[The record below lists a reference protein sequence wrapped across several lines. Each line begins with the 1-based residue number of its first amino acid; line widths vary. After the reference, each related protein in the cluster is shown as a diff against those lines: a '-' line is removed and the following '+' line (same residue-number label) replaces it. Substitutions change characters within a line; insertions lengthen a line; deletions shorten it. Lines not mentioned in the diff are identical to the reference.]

1 MENPFRFG
9 VVVERDCFTDREN
22 EIQKIQQ
29 AMNSS
34 NHLILISPRR
44 FGKTS
49 LVKEAT
55 KNLNRPVIYLD
66 LQLATDVLDFGS
78 RLLRLVLKLDKWE
91 KIKQM
96 IAGFR
101 IVPAIMLN
109 PQSDEVEV
117 SFHPVME
124 RECFM
129 ALEDIF
135 NLIEKIG
142 KNGRKPIVILDEFQE
157 IKSIHKN
164 LDKQLRA
171 VLQHQQHINY
181 LFLGSMESLMKD
193 IFEKKKSPFY
203 HFGDLMTLKKI
214 PYPDFLS
221 FLEDRLLGITPEARI
236 LSEKILDFTT
246 CHPYYTQQ
254 LAFYCWNRL
263 ERNPYSENI
272 IEIIVNQII
281 DEHDTDYE
289 RLWNTLNKTDQK
301 ILVELAMKTKGLT
314 LSLPASTVY
323 SGLKRLSTKGYVV
336 YNNAYEL
343 DDPFFE
349 RWIVRRRNE

>member
-9 VVVERDCFTDREN
+9 VIVERGCFADREN
-22 EIQKIQQ
+22 ELQKIKQV
-29 AMNSS
+29 MNSG

-66 LQLATDVLDFGS
+66 LQLATDVPDFAA
-78 RLLRLVLKLDKWE
+78 RLLRLILKLDKWE
-91 KIKQM
+91 KLKQL
-96 IAGFR
+96 IANFR
-101 IVPAIMLN
+101 IVPVISLN
-109 PQSDEVEV
+109 PQSNEMEVLFRPIV
-117 SFHPVME
+117 E

-129 ALEDIF
+129 ALEDVF
-135 NLIEKIG
+135 GLIEKIG
-142 KNGRKPIVILDEFQE
+142 QNAKKPIVVLDEFQE
-157 IKSIHKN
+157 IKTIHKH

-171 VLQHQQHINY
+171 ILQHHQHVNY

-203 HFGDLMTLKKI
+203 HFGDSMTLKKI
-214 PYPDFLS
+214 PYPDFLL
-221 FLEDRLLGITPEARI
+221 FLENRLLKITPEAKI
-236 LSEKILDFTT
+236 LSEQILNFTA

-254 LAFYCWNRL
+254 MAFYSWNYL
-263 ERNPYSENI
+263 EKNDYSEKI
-272 IEIIVNQII
+272 IEILANQII

-314 LSLPASTVY
+314 ALLPASTIY
-323 SGLKRLSTKGYVV
+323 SGFKRLSTKGYVV
-336 YNNAYEL
+336 YNN
-343 DDPFFE
+343 
-349 RWIVRRRNE
+349 